1 VALSDRLAVRRA
13 RQAPTDPGSVVDAGT
28 DGGDRVS
35 GPAAVQDAIGPPSP
49 TSRPAGVAGPVLFG
63 DTARAPLAAE
73 LTQARAAIHGRL
85 VENHADEIDITDREG
100 VRRLIATVTQ
110 AYFQESALPL
120 TRFDLQRLVDA
131 VFDEVCG
138 LGPLQPLLEDETITE
153 IMINSARQVFVERRG
168 RVSLSAVTFDDDRQ
182 LKQVIDRIVNT
193 VGRRIDESSP
203 MVDARLKDGSR
214 VNAVIPPLAIDG
226 PCLTIRK
233 FMKDRLEPEDL
244 IASGAASP
252 AMLRYLEAG
261 VRSKLNVLVA
271 GGTSSGKTTLLNIL
285 SGFRPAEERVITIED
300 AVELQ
305 LRQVHVIRMESR
317 PPNVEGKGTVEI
329 RDLVRNSLR
338 MRPDRIVVG
347 ECRGGEALD
356 MLQAM
361 NTGHEGSLSTV
372 HANSP
377 ADALTRLET
386 MVLMAGTDLP
396 ARAIQKQIASAID
409 LIVQTQRLRGGSRKI
424 VSITEVTGLAD
435 GEFRHQ
441 EVFRYRQVG
450 LDEAGSAVGQ
460 HSATGVIS
468 AYLERFAAAGEAV
481 PTSLF
486 DADPSP
492 ETTQ

>member
-1 VALSDRLAVRRA
+1 MALIDRLAVRRG
-13 RQAPTDPGSVVDAGT
+13 RQLPVDGAPPSDEDPAKPAPRVEPVGAKGETIVAAQPAAPAQAGHK
-28 DGGDRVS
+28 GGDVVH
-35 GPAAVQDAIGPPSP
+35 GQLSP
-49 TSRPAGVAGPVLFG
+49 ELGE
-63 DTARAPLAAE
+63 ARAE
-73 LTQARAAIHGRL
+73 IHGRL
-85 VENHADEIDITDREG
+85 VDRHADEIDITDRSG
-100 VRRLIATVTQ
+100 VRRLIASLTE
-110 AYFQESALPL
+110 AYFRESALPITKL
-120 TRFDLQRLVDA
+120 DFQKVVDA

-138 LGPLQPLLEDETITE
+138 LGPLQPLLEDDTITE
-153 IMINSARQVFVERRG
+153 IMINHPKQVFIERRG
-168 RVSLSAVTFDDDRQ
+168 RVTLSAITFDGDRQ
-182 LKQVIDRIVNT
+182 LKQIIDRIVTT

-203 MVDARLKDGSR
+203 MCDARLKDGSR
-214 VNAVIPPLAIDG
+214 VNAVIPPLAIEG

-233 FMKDRLEPEDL
+233 FSRDRLEPADL
-244 IASGAASP
+244 IANYAASP
-252 AMLRYLEAG
+252 AMLWYLEAA

-285 SGFRPAEERVITIED
+285 SGFIPGEERVITIED
-300 AVELQ
+300 AAELQ

-317 PPNVEGKGTVEI
+317 PANVEGKGAIEI

-396 ARAIQKQIASAID
+396 SRAIQKQIASAVD
-409 LIVQTQRLRGGSRKI
+409 VIVQTQRVRGGSRKI
-424 VSITEVTGLAD
+424 VSITEITGLAD
-435 GEFRHQ
+435 GEFRYQ
-441 EVFRYRQVG
+441 EVFRYRQIG
-450 LDEAGSAVGQ
+450 LDEDGAAVG
-460 HSATGVIS
+460 HHTATGVPS
-468 AYLERFAAAGEAV
+468 AYLERFASVGESV

-486 DADPSP
+486 DPAEARDPVAR
-492 ETTQ
+492 

>member
-1 VALSDRLAVRRA
+1 MALIDRLAVRRA
-13 RQAPTDPGSVVDAGT
+13 AQVPVEGLPAGNQGADDPGPPLLPVRASGQAIVAATAGPSAAAGAS
-28 DGGDRVS
+28 GGDPAR
-35 GPAAVQDAIGPPSP
+35 GPLS
-49 TSRPAGVAGPVLFG
+49 
-63 DTARAPLAAE
+63 AE
-73 LTQARAAIHGRL
+73 LTEARIEIHGRL
-85 VENHADEIDITDREG
+85 VDRHADEIDITDRES
-100 VRRLIATVTQ
+100 VRRLIASLTE
-110 AYFQESALPL
+110 AYFREGALSI
-120 TRFDLQRLVDA
+120 TGSDFQKVVDA

-138 LGPLQPLLEDETITE
+138 LGPLQPLLEDDTITE
-153 IMINSARQVFVERRG
+153 IMINHPGQVFVERRG
-168 RVSLSAVTFDDDRQ
+168 RVTLSAVTFDSDRQ
-182 LKQVIDRIVNT
+182 LKQVIDRIVST

-203 MVDARLKDGSR
+203 MCDARLKDGSR
-214 VNAVIPPLAIDG
+214 VNAVIPPLAIEG

-233 FMKDRLEPEDL
+233 FTRDRLEPADL
-244 IASGAASP
+244 VVSGAASP
-252 AMLRYLEAG
+252 AMLHYLEVA

-285 SGFRPAEERVITIED
+285 SGFIPDEERVITIED
-300 AVELQ
+300 AAELQ

-347 ECRGGEALD
+347 ECRGGKALD

-361 NTGHEGSLSTV
+361 NTGHEGSLSTI

-409 LIVQTQRLRGGSRKI
+409 VIVQTQRVRGGSRKI
-424 VSITEVTGLAD
+424 TSITEITGLAD
-435 GEFRHQ
+435 GEFQHQ

-450 LDEAGSAVGQ
+450 LDDDGSAVG
-460 HSATGVIS
+460 HHTATGVPTM
-468 AYLERFAAAGEAV
+468 YLERFASVGESL
-481 PTSLF
+481 PGSLF
-486 DADPSP
+486 VSNEPPDQGKP
-492 ETTQ
+492 